1 MELLF
6 NVNLYCSLHGLV
18 MDAFC
23 KNPECNIEDRICCNT
38 CVQEKHKH
46 QTTRIW
52 ELKNVFE
59 DAIKLLSDRDKKL
72 LNFIDQITQKVS
84 AIRQITNKDI
94 TYLKQMV
101 EDSEN
106 QTLTNLI
113 NALRISYSLKNH
125 EISERVTELV
135 EKQLNKSSLI
145 SFKSINY
152 VKLLEENKKD
162 EAKQVL
168 QEIIDLDQN
177 NEIYK
182 QEMNRIN
189 SQQLQ
194 NSSSQN
200 VQQNAV
206 DINHLILQYQ
216 TFLQEDQ
223 NEKEALK
230 VLDKI
235 LEIDVDNYIYQKERL
250 RLTHEIDE
258 YSNADDCFFYGQY
271 LASAYQCDKLL
282 EIRPDPRIFYQKSK
296 QQILFQVS
304 HYFTQR
310 TIKMLQ
316 ILLKNLQNLI
326 QKTSCQLLFA
336 KKDQEALK
344 LEANELK
351 KCFDSINLTIEGQI
365 LILQNNY
372 ENAKECFEQAFSL
385 DYFNYEAHFLQALC
399 LSKTLL
405 SQTQELSLSPQEIL
419 QNKNKNGILDMKKIK
434 KFYCMYMEGYNQ
446 QNNNQIQFIPENQL
460 EWNQIVIQS
469 KNKQPTNT
477 KALQQ

>member
-1 MELLF
+1 
-6 NVNLYCSLHGLV
+6 

-38 CVQEKHKH
+38 CVQERHKH

-72 LNFIDQITQKVS
+72 LNFIDQITQKAS

-94 TYLKQMV
+94 TYLKQMI
-101 EDSEN
+101 EDFEN

-162 EAKQVL
+162 EAKYVL

-182 QEMNRIN
+182 QEMYRIN
-189 SQQLQ
+189 
-194 NSSSQN
+194 N
-200 VQQNAV
+200 
-206 DINHLILQYQ
+206 Q

-230 VLDKI
+230 VLDQI

-258 YSNADDCFFYGQY
+258 YSNADNCFFYGKY
-271 LASAYQCDKLL
+271 LASTRSKNILSEKQIIHFILGLAL
-282 EIRPDPRIFYQKSK
+282 FYIKDYNNAINSIEKSIEFDIEN
-296 QQILFQVS
+296 ILYKITRS
-304 HYFTQR
+304 
-310 TIKMLQ
+310 
-316 ILLKNLQNLI
+316 
-326 QKTSCQLLFA
+326 QLLFA
-336 KKDQEALK
+336 MKNLEALK
-344 LEANELK
+344 IEAKELK

-372 ENAKECFEQAFSL
+372 ENAKECFEQAFSF

-419 QNKNKNGILDMKKIK
+419 QNKNKNGILDMKKIQ

-446 QNNNQIQFIPENQL
+446 QNNNQIQLSPKTLQK
-460 EWNQIVIQS
+460 WNQILMEA
-469 KNKQPTNT
+469 KNKKPTNT